1 MAVRIYGN
9 RALKTLP
16 GQATRPTASRVR
28 EAVFNIW
35 RDRVGGCHWLDI
47 CAGLGTMGA
56 EALARGATTVTGIE
70 KSGRA
75 WAVVRDNWR
84 AIARPEQIISPLRG
98 DAIALLGKLTDP
110 FDLIYFDPPYDAGDL
125 YDRVPPLLAQRRLL
139 APNGEL
145 AIEYD
150 PHRWHPIAFGPLHP
164 IRTKDYGN
172 TAIAFY
178 RWHLDGQ
185 TPESIPAEPPEPPT
199 NSTPSAII
207 ENTP

>member
-28 EAVFNIW
+28 EAVFNSW
-35 RDRVGGCHWLDI
+35 RDRVEGCRWLDI

-56 EALARGATTVTGIE
+56 EALARGAATVTGLE

-84 AIARPEQIISPLRG
+84 AIARPDQTIAPLRG
-98 DAIALLGKLTDP
+98 DAIALLGKLTGP
-110 FDLIYFDPPYDAGDL
+110 FDLIYFDPPYDAQDL
-125 YDRVPPLLAQRRLL
+125 YDRILPLLAQRQLL
-139 APNGEL
+139 APDGEL

-150 PHRWHPIAFGPLHP
+150 PHRWRAIACGPLEP
-164 IRTKDYGN
+164 VRTKDYGN

-178 RWHLDGQ
+178 RWSSTEASAEE
-185 TPESIPAEPPEPPT
+185 TPEEPT
-199 NSTPSAII
+199 NFAPSAII
-207 ENTP
+207 ESAP